1 MSSSTEACLRTTV
14 IGILTNA
21 VLAAIKGIAG
31 IVGHS
36 YALIADAIESTSDIA
51 TSLVVYG
58 GLRIA
63 SIPPDEDHPYGHGKA
78 EPLAAMVV
86 SFALLTAAAAII
98 IQSSREIMT
107 PHHAPAW
114 YTLVVLIAVVI
125 IKETLFRKVNRV
137 GTVEGST
144 AVKSDAWHHRSDAIT
159 SGACAIGIPIA
170 LAGGKGYEAADD
182 WAALLAS
189 GIIILNAIRLFK
201 PALAE
206 VMDATVDT
214 TIEARV
220 REIALQVK
228 GVSALDV
235 CIARKMGLNYYVD
248 LHVLVEGKKSVR
260 DGHAIAH
267 DVKDAVKKDLPKVSD
282 ILIHIEPAEEELA
295 KMASK

>member
-1 MSSSTEACLRTTV
+1 
-14 IGILTNA
+14 
-21 VLAAIKGIAG
+21 
-31 IVGHS
+31 
-36 YALIADAIESTSDIA
+36 
-51 TSLVVYG
+51 
-58 GLRIA
+58 
-63 SIPPDEDHPYGHGKA
+63 
-78 EPLAAMVV
+78 
-86 SFALLTAAAAII
+86 
-98 IQSSREIMT
+98 
-107 PHHAPAW
+107 
-114 YTLVVLIAVVI
+114 LVVLIVVVV
-125 IKETLFRKVNRV
+125 IKETLFRKVHNV
-137 GTVEGST
+137 GTAEGST

-159 SGACAIGIPIA
+159 SGACAIGITIA
-170 LAGGKGYEAADD
+170 LIGGEGYEGADD

-214 TIEARV
+214 TIAARV

-267 DVKDAVKKDLPKVSD
+267 EVKDAVKKDLPKVSD

>member
-1 MSSSTEACLRTTV
+1 MPSSTEACLRTTV

-86 SFALLTAAAAII
+86 SFALLTAAMAII
-98 IQSSREIMT
+98 IQSSREIRT

-114 YTLVVLIAVVI
+114 YTLVVLIMVVV
-125 IKETLFRKVNRV
+125 IKETLFRKVNSV
-137 GTVEGST
+137 GTAEGST

-159 SGACAIGIPIA
+159 SGACAIGITIA
-170 LAGGKGYEAADD
+170 LVGGDGYEAADD

-214 TIEARV
+214 DMEARV

-248 LHVLVEGKKSVR
+248 LHVLVEGDKSVR
-260 DGHAIAH
+260 DGHSIAH
-267 DVKDAVKKDLPKVSD
+267 DVKDAVKKDLPKISD